1 MVNKEVRK
9 IKIGNIKMTK
19 LIAEIGWNH
28 MGDMK
33 LAKEMISAAR
43 ESGADFAKFQTWSV
57 DRLKS
62 GVWDTDGRR
71 EIYEKAELNLDKH
84 FELKDYC
91 DKVGIGFMSSVFSEK
106 DAKLLSKVVTDYVKI
121 PSFESNNGKLINYC
135 SRNFDEL
142 IISTGTRTL
151 EEIKTITKYLHINE
165 IEFTL
170 LHCVS
175 SYPCSFEIVNL
186 PRLYDLREIHK
197 IGFSDHTEGIEA
209 SVIALSQFNL
219 KYIEKHFTIDNDLP
233 GRDNKFAILPDK
245 LKRLK
250 EYIDI
255 HAKVTLDHGSDY
267 QECELDSRENYTGR
281 FDG

>member
-1 MVNKEVRK
+1 MKR
-9 IKIGNIKMTK
+9 TK

-33 LAKEMISAAR
+33 LAEEMISAAK

-57 DRLKS
+57 DRLKP

-71 EIYEKAELNLDKH
+71 EIYEKAELDLDKH
-84 FELKDYC
+84 IQLKEYC

-106 DAKLLSKVVTDYVKI
+106 DAKLLNKVVTDYVKI

-151 EEIKTITKYLHINE
+151 EEIKTITKYLHTNE

-175 SYPCSFEIVNL
+175 SYPCDFDIVNL
-186 PRLYDLREIHK
+186 PRIKDLNRIHSSV
-197 IGFSDHTEGIEA
+197 GFSDHSQGIESA
-209 SVIALSQFNL
+209 VISLSYGVD
-219 KYIEKHFTIDNDLP
+219 YIEKHFTIDNDLP
-233 GRDNKFAILPDK
+233 GRDNKFAILPNEMK
-245 LKRLK
+245 ILSR
-250 EYIDI
+250 YIDI
-255 HAKVTLDHGSDY
+255 SDKVMNSKGSDY

>member
-1 MVNKEVRK
+1 
-9 IKIGNIKMTK
+9 MTK

-28 MGDMK
+28 MGDMV
-33 LAKEMISAAR
+33 LAKEMISSADDN
-43 ESGADFAKFQTWSV
+43 GADFVKFQTWSV

-71 EIYEKAELNLDKH
+71 GIYEKAELSLDQH
-84 FELKDYC
+84 IELKEYC
-91 DKVGIGFMSSVFSEK
+91 DKVGITFMSSVFSEK
-106 DAKLLSKVVTDYVKI
+106 DARLLNQVVTDYVKI
-121 PSFESNNGKLINYC
+121 PSFESGNGKLINYC

-151 EEIKTITKYLHINE
+151 EEIKTVTKYLHSIE
-165 IEFTL
+165 AEFTL

-186 PRLYDLREIHK
+186 PRLYDLGEIHK
-197 IGFSDHTEGIEA
+197 VGFSDHTEGIEA
-209 SVIALSQFNL
+209 SVIALSTVNL
-219 KYIEKHFTIDNDLP
+219 RYIEKHFTIDNDLP

-245 LKRLK
+245 LKRLR